1 MLRHY
6 DDLQIGSLELFC
18 LTVEKKSFS
27 AAAIAAG
34 ISPAAVSRAISRLEA
49 KFGVKLFVRTTRQLK
64 ITDAGQHYYYFCKQ
78 ALNSLL
84 EGEMQISGEQE
95 HPIGLLKISVPT
107 AYAHYRLLPKMAK
120 FAELFPHIKLEIHVS
135 NHNVNL
141 VTDDYDIAIRGN
153 ELTDS
158 GLIARKLEDAALCIV
173 ATPEYLKRHPAPIN
187 IEDLQHHECILFELP
202 SSGKSGP
209 WSLMDAGKKIMVDV
223 QGKITCKDDYLST
236 LILAKSGAGLMQVY
250 RFSVEQELQSGAL
263 VEVLKSYSQTTRPF
277 YLLYPKSNYQSSK
290 LKAFINFM
298 LNASAQS

>member
-27 AAAIAAG
+27 AAAVAAG
-34 ISPAAVSRAISRLEA
+34 ISPAAVSRAISRIES

-64 ITDAGQHYYYFCKQ
+64 ITDAGQDYYYFCKQ
-78 ALNSLL
+78 ALKSLL
-84 EGEMQISGEQE
+84 AGEIQITGEQE
-95 HPIGLLKISVPT
+95 NPIGLLRISVPT
-107 AYAHYRLLPKMAK
+107 AYAHYKLLPKIADFSEK
-120 FAELFPHIKLEIHVS
+120 YPQIKLDIHVS

-153 ELTDS
+153 DLADS
-158 GLIARKLEDAALCIV
+158 GLIARKLEDAELCVV
-173 ATPEYLKRHPAPIN
+173 ATPKYLKKHAEPLQ
-187 IEDLQHHECILFELP
+187 IEDLKQHECIQFDLP
-202 SSGKSGP
+202 SSGKSAP
-209 WSLMDAGKKIMVDV
+209 WTFMHEGEKIFVDV

-250 RFSVEQELQSGAL
+250 RFTVANELETGQL
-263 VEVLKSYSQTTRPF
+263 VEILKPYNQTTRPF

-298 LNASAQS
+298 LSH